1 MKKSRLDAVLPR
13 IVPET
18 NELHLNAA
26 ILETSDAPQLM
37 ELASDGKV
45 RRFLLGRLSDTV
57 ALVDPG
63 QAEALEQ
70 ALIAGGHTPKIEEG
84 KVK

>member
-1 MKKSRLDAVLPR
+1 MKQTKLDAVLPR
-13 IVPET
+13 IIPGKD
-18 NELHLNAA
+18 ELHLHAA

-37 ELASDGKV
+37 ELASDSKV

-63 QAEALEQ
+63 NAEELER
-70 ALIAGGHTPKIEEG
+70 ALIAGGHTPKIEESKG
-84 KVK
+84 K